1 MAAAFNPRLA
11 SLYATTLAPRD
22 PIPIVRGW
30 NRLEG
35 RPRSADFERSLRA
48 EVRDPLWFLTR
59 QWQYGEFEGEDAG
72 SPIEALAAVSTRAI
86 GSFSLGATE
95 SAYDVTIPLEV
106 RVERESIPFD
116 LMLHMQAG
124 RLFER
129 LLVADGVGTRYGD
142 YVGQWPLAAAAVD
155 GEPTPDG
162 DALLGAGSDHLFDAS
177 ALIAAVRDGSHG
189 TVVDGFSGM
198 TAPEKAKL
206 VGAGIKL
213 LTWFD
218 GAYAQPGAGVAASAW
233 QPDRLGYGFACATPE
248 VRLLASNY
256 RGGSLDWI
264 DFDAA
269 ARTDAGAAPTPQV
282 LSFMPAGISFG
293 GMPNPRYWEMESAR
307 TEFGHIDA
315 NTNDLAK
322 LLLTEFM
329 LLYSNDWCL
338 FPLELDIG
346 TLTRVQGL
354 LVTDVF
360 GEQTLVRPAD
370 RGRDAEWQRWS
381 MFRLTGDDVEA
392 AGLLLVPA
400 LPTMLEAPPSEQV
413 RFLRDEMANMAWAV
427 EHRVASVL
435 GDPFDPAVYNTP
447 PAPLAAAGVANYV
460 LGTSVPENWRPFIP
474 VRKPGTTRSIKLQ
487 RAQLPVGDRPIRGQV
502 LRVPSPY
509 FIEEEEI
516 PRAGRIVDRRFQRAR
531 WIDGTAFLWIGRRST
546 SGRGEGSS
554 GLAFDHIEEAAPG
567 T

>member
-1 MAAAFNPRLA
+1 MAVVFNPRIA

-35 RPRSADFERSLRA
+35 RPRSTDFERSLRA

-72 SPIEALAAVSTRAI
+72 SPVEALAAVSTRAI
-86 GSFSLGATE
+86 DSFSIGATG
-95 SAYDVTIPLEV
+95 SAYDVTVPLEV

-116 LMLHMQAG
+116 LMLHMQVG

-129 LLVADGVGTRYGD
+129 LLVADGVGTRYDD
-142 YVGQWPLAAAAVD
+142 YVGQWPLVGTAVD
-155 GEPTPDG
+155 GEPTPAG
-162 DALLGAGSDHLFDAS
+162 DALLAAGADHLFDAG
-177 ALIAAVRDGSHG
+177 ALLAAVRDGSHATIVG
-189 TVVDGFSGM
+189 GFSGM
-198 TAPEKAKL
+198 TPPEQAKL
-206 VGAGIKL
+206 VDAGTKL
-213 LTWFD
+213 LGWFD
-218 GAYAQPGAGVAASAW
+218 AAYAQPGPGGADSAW
-233 QPDRLGYGFACATPE
+233 QPDRLGYGFECATPE
-248 VRLLASNY
+248 VRLVANNY

-264 DFDAA
+264 GFDAMPK
-269 ARTDAGAAPTPQV
+269 TDAGDAPAPRV

-293 GMPNPRYWEMESAR
+293 GMPNPRYWEMENAH

-329 LLYSNDWCL
+329 LLYGNDWCL
-338 FPLELDIG
+338 FPLELDVG
-346 TLTRVQGL
+346 TLTRIHGL

-370 RGRDAEWQRWS
+370 RGRDADWQRWS
-381 MFRLTGDDVEA
+381 MFRLTGDDAEA
-392 AGLLLVPA
+392 AGLLLAPA
-400 LPTMLEAPPSEQV
+400 LPTKLEAPPSEEV
-413 RFLRDEMANMAWAV
+413 RFLRDEMANMAWAI
-427 EHRVASVL
+427 ERRVASSL
-435 GDPFDPAVYNTP
+435 GDPFDPAIYNAP
-447 PAPLAAAGVANYV
+447 PAPLAAVGVANYV

-474 VRKPGTTRSIKLQ
+474 VRKPGTMRSIKLQ
-487 RAQLPVGDRPIRGQV
+487 RARLPVGDRPIRGQV
-502 LRVPSPY
+502 LRVPGPY

-516 PRAGRIVDRRFQRAR
+516 PRAGRTVDRRFQRAR
-531 WIDGTAFLWIGRRST
+531 WIDGSAFLWIGRRS
-546 SGRGEGSS
+546 SAGRGEGSS